1 MRVEDKLIIE
11 LCNTDNNRELMKS
24 LLEDRDINMDYIL
37 RIIDKHMIKAFILE
51 KLLNLNIPFKT
62 KDNFHIQAKK
72 CIIET
77 TLHNK
82 KIEKELRKVVRV
94 LNEQNIEYVKIMP
107 TYETV
112 VKAPAESL
120 KTMGDIGKWY
130 EDNKAELQRKGIRHI
145 AAYAHLGRYDMMFV
159 YEADDEISALTTA
172 LSSLRG
178 TAAPVPTETWTA
190 VPMDEFARITRK
202 FSD

>member
-1 MRVEDKLIIE
+1 
-11 LCNTDNNRELMKS
+11 
-24 LLEDRDINMDYIL
+24 
-37 RIIDKHMIKAFILE
+37 
-51 KLLNLNIPFKT
+51 
-62 KDNFHIQAKK
+62 
-72 CIIET
+72 
-77 TLHNK
+77 
-82 KIEKELRKVVRV
+82 
-94 LNEQNIEYVKIMP
+94 MP
-107 TYETV
+107 TYVTV

-145 AAYAHLGRYDMMFV
+145 AAYALLGRYDMMFV

-172 LSSLRG
+172 LSSLRE
-178 TAAPVPTETWTA
+178 TATSVPTETWTA